1 MTNKYIKLVKYTD
14 DADVSNFVAM
24 CNNCHNSFNITH
36 PTLSNY
42 SQVFVVPEY
51 LYYVGAV
58 TCPNCGQET
67 IVVFN
72 FLEDTRFL
80 PVYNSATVLPRKFIE
95 KTGNLIEKYS
105 LPQDE
110 VMWNYSSF
118 NTNVFTSAILN
129 ALWEQILIASN
140 QHIAEKNEIK
150 EIKETAYVD
159 SSTYKH
165 VTLLMLSRIIEN
177 CPLPMYKRMLVLKN
191 FISILTCW
199 GLDEPVKALKFYKLF
214 LTLNKEI
221 RKGTI
226 QFT

>member
-24 CNNCHNSFNITH
+24 CSKCRSSFNIT
-36 PTLSNY
+36 TSKLSDY

-58 TCPNCGQET
+58 TCPDCGQET

-72 FLEDTRFL
+72 SLEDTRFL

-95 KTGNLIEKYS
+95 KIGNLIEKYS
-105 LPQDE
+105 LPHDE
-110 VMWNYSSF
+110 VMQNYSSF
-118 NTNVFTSAILN
+118 NVNVLTSAMLN

-140 QHIAEKNEIK
+140 QNVAKKNEVK
-150 EIKETAYVD
+150 EMAYVD

-165 VTLLMLSRIIEN
+165 VTLQMLLRIIEN
-177 CPLPMYKRMLVLKN
+177 CPLPMSKRMLVLKN
-191 FISILTCW
+191 FISILICL

>member
-1 MTNKYIKLVKYTD
+1 
-14 DADVSNFVAM
+14 M
-24 CNNCHNSFNITH
+24 CSKCHSSFNITH

-58 TCPNCGQET
+58 TCPNCEQET

-72 FLEDTRFL
+72 SLEDTRFL

-95 KTGNLIEKYS
+95 KIGNLIEKYS
-105 LPQDE
+105 LPHDE
-110 VMWNYSSF
+110 IMQNYSSF
-118 NTNVFTSAILN
+118 NVNVLTSAILN
-129 ALWEQILIASN
+129 AVWEQILIASN
-140 QHIAEKNEIK
+140 QTVAKKNEVK
-150 EIKETAYVD
+150 EMAYVD

-165 VTLLMLSRIIEN
+165 VTLPMLLRIIESY
-177 CPLPMYKRMLVLKN
+177 PLTKPNEMLKLKDL
-191 FISILTCW
+191 IAWLLCY
-199 GLDEPVKALKFYKLF
+199 GLDEPTKALKFYKLF

-221 RKGTI
+221 HKDTI

>member
-14 DADVSNFVAM
+14 DADVSNFIAM

-72 FLEDTRFL
+72 SLEDTRFL

-95 KTGNLIEKYS
+95 KIGNLIEKYS
-105 LPQDE
+105 LPHDE
-110 VMWNYSSF
+110 VMQNYSSF
-118 NTNVFTSAILN
+118 NVNVLTSAILN

-140 QHIAEKNEIK
+140 QNVAKKNEIK
-150 EIKETAYVD
+150 ELAYFEP
-159 SSTYKH
+159 STYKNI
-165 VTLLMLSRIIEN
+165 TICMLSRIINN
-177 CPLPMYKRMLVLKN
+177 CPLPMSDRMLELKN
-191 FISILTCW
+191 FISMLICS
-199 GLDEPVKALKFYKLF
+199 GLDDLTKSVKCYKLF
-214 LTLNKEI
+214 LTLNREL
-221 RKGTI
+221 RRGTI

>member
-24 CNNCHNSFNITH
+24 CSNCHNSFNITH

-72 FLEDTRFL
+72 SLEDTRFL

-95 KTGNLIEKYS
+95 KIGNLIEKYS
-105 LPQDE
+105 LPHDE
-110 VMWNYSSF
+110 VMQNYSSF
-118 NTNVFTSAILN
+118 NVNVLTSAILN

-140 QHIAEKNEIK
+140 QNVAKKNEIK
-150 EIKETAYVD
+150 EMAYVD

-165 VTLLMLSRIIEN
+165 VTLPMLSRIIEN

-191 FISILTCW
+191 FISILICW
-199 GLDEPVKALKFYKLF
+199 GLDEPDKALKFYKLF

>member
-51 LYYVGAV
+51 LYYVGTV
-58 TCPNCGQET
+58 TCPDCEQET

-95 KTGNLIEKYS
+95 KIGNLIEKYS
-105 LPQDE
+105 LPHDE
-110 VMWNYSSF
+110 VMQNYSSF
-118 NTNVFTSAILN
+118 NVNVLTSAILN

-140 QHIAEKNEIK
+140 QNVVKKNEIK
-150 EIKETAYVD
+150 EMAYID

-165 VTLLMLSRIIEN
+165 VTLPMLLRIIEN
-177 CPLPMYKRMLVLKN
+177 YPLTKPDEMLKLKDL
-191 FISILTCW
+191 IAGLLCC